1 MPGQRKPND
10 LSRSLIGLDM
20 DTTLIAVVVPAR
32 KECGPNATRRKRV
45 GAAFHSAAKPAGTGV
60 GAQCAS
66 KSFRKRP
73 IATLY

>member
-66 KSFRKRP
+66 KSFSVRP
-73 IATLY
+73 ETS